1 MRIRLSRSVSFRAHH
16 RLADPGAT
24 DADNRRRFGY
34 TVEPHPHQY
43 RIEVSVSRILGDTEA
58 AVMDL
63 PQLDRILAQQ
73 VTGPFAGRHLHR
85 DVPAFTTIPPT
96 CEVIAREVF
105 RRVAGCLPDG
115 VRLDRVSVAED
126 DSLQAECL
134 AG

>member
-1 MRIRLSRSVSFRAHH
+1 MQIRLSRSVSFRAHH
-16 RLADPGAT
+16 RLADPHAT

-43 RIEVSVSRILGDTEA
+43 RCEVSVSRSLGDTEV

-63 PQLDRILAQQ
+63 PLLDRILAEQ

-96 CEVIAREVF
+96 CEAIAREVF
-105 RRVAGCLPDG
+105 RRVAACLPDG
-115 VRLDRVSVAED
+115 VRLDRVLIAED
-126 DSLQAECL
+126 DSLHAECL
-134 AG
+134 AE